1 MDLQSL
7 DVSNPHPLGDEIVTK
22 LKQEHQK
29 LEQRLDELNELV
41 YLTPEEQR
49 ERKEVQKLKLLN
61 KDKVA
66 VLIK

>member
-1 MDLQSL
+1 MDLQSQ
-7 DVSNPHPLGDEIVTK
+7 DVSKAHPLGDEIVTK

-29 LEQRLDELNELV
+29 LEQRLDELNQLV

-61 KDKVA
+61 KDKA
-66 VLIK
+66 SVLIE